1 MNVQLLKEFLNHD
14 TFMDLGYEQYLN
26 TDLEY

>member
-1 MNVQLLKEFLNHD
+1 MNVQLLKEFLNHE
-14 TFMDLGYEQYLN
+14 TFMDLEYKQYLN